1 MAGIVR
7 FLVKGA
13 VLAGAIAYFFVWRHD
28 TSAKEARLTGQAKDL
43 LANGLAQLPRLVDAG
58 VLGVPSAPPSASG
71 PAPAPTLVPEVDV
84 PDGLVTTLG
93 CATKTSSACRILRDF
108 ASGGSLTDASSAAS
122 HTLYFGESFA
132 LGVDGEPS
140 ADPFFVTLQE
150 RRAAARELLT
160 ENARERK
167 DASALLDALRTG
179 APKPESPL
187 VAFMKNASPTDGW
200 HELVASTGASTRLAR
215 STAHLRRKGD
225 RLLVLEYEGGAPLRH
240 AAKGSGASAAR
251 GDLGAPAR
259 AFVAET
265 WPLD

>member
-1 MAGIVR
+1 MAGA
-7 FLVKGA
+7 L
-13 VLAGAIAYFFVWRHD
+13 AYFFVWRQD
-28 TSAKEARLTGQAKDL
+28 MSAKEAHLTGQAKDL
-43 LANGLAQLPRLVDAG
+43 LANGLAQLPLLVDAG
-58 VLGVPSAPPSASG
+58 VLGSPSAAPSSSG
-71 PAPAPTLVPEVDV
+71 PAPASTLVPVADV
-84 PDGLVTTLG
+84 PDGLVNTLG

-108 ASGGSLTDASSAAS
+108 ATGVSITEAGAAP

-167 DASALLDALRTG
+167 DASALLDALRSG
-179 APKPESPL
+179 APKHESPL